1 MTITCVMV
9 LTEILCR
16 SLSVEEPATQTLHFT
31 LKNQFQHLAASE
43 RWLACC
49 WDWPATCAALA
60 QVAAAFKM
68 NRAYDKNQLSGVF

>member
-1 MTITCVMV
+1 MTITRVMV

-43 RWLACC
+43 RWLACR
-49 WDWPATCAALA
+49 DWPATCAALA
-60 QVAAAFKM
+60 QVAPAFKM